1 MIGVGLTVGES
12 RAGCFAVLWCRK
24 YRCDDA
30 LDVTGGCAARA
41 TSNFKVHGN

>member
-1 MIGVGLTVGES
+1 MIDAVWLVGRS
-12 RAGCFAVLWCRK
+12 RTGCFAVLWCRK

-41 TSNFKVHGN
+41 TSNFRVYGN